1 MSRVISFCIVEDSVG
16 LNGDEEPVWLR
27 FVPLRDGDGMPDDWR
42 LAGEVCWSLV
52 SGGLPGME
60 FSLESSWEGSGIGSG
75 VICYKKR
82 TQIRSWVL
90 QGVLILTKL
99 NSGIHG
105 GEIFSIASCYK
116 PLLLETQVAVVG
128 CAEMGAGSVVVNSP
142 LTLSHLRKLMQ

>member
-27 FVPLRDGDGMPDDWR
+27 FVPLRDGDGMPDGWR

-52 SGGLPGME
+52 SGGLPGTE

-82 TQIRSWVL
+82 TQTQSWVL
-90 QGVLILTKL
+90 LGVLIINK
-99 NSGIHG
+99 NSEIQG
-105 GEIFSIASCYK
+105 GKIFSIVLCYK
-116 PLLLETQVAVVG
+116 PLLLETQVVVVG
-128 CAEMGAGSVVVNSP
+128 CEEMGAGSVVANSP
-142 LTLSHLRKLMQ
+142 LMLSHLRKLMQ